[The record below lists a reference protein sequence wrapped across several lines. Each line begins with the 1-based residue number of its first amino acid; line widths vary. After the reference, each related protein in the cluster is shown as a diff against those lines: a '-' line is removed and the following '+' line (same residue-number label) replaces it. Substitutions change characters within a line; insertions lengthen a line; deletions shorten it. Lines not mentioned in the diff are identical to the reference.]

1 MGVDPPKTGKVTE
14 TTENY
19 LKRIYILETELGKAR
34 MSDIAKTMGRGLS
47 STSEAVSRMADEGFL
62 SHEKY
67 GAITLTNKGK
77 EIAERVH
84 DNYTS
89 IHSLLNSLGIPDD
102 VAVLDACSM
111 EHSISKKTI
120 ETINQFVDYIAS
132 NPDGKKLIENF
143 KTHRK

>member
-1 MGVDPPKTGKVTE
+1 MSVDPPKAGKVTE

-19 LKRIYILETELGKAR
+19 LKRIYILSTELGKAR
-34 MSDIAKTMGRGLS
+34 MSDIAKTMGRSLS
-47 STSEAVSRMADEGFL
+47 STSEAVKRMAEEGFL

-89 IHSLLNSLGIPDD
+89 IHSLLNSLGIPDE

-111 EHSISKKTI
+111 EHSISEKTI
-120 ETINQFVDYIAS
+120 ETILSEVVGAI
-132 NPDGKKLIENF
+132 
-143 KTHRK
+143 